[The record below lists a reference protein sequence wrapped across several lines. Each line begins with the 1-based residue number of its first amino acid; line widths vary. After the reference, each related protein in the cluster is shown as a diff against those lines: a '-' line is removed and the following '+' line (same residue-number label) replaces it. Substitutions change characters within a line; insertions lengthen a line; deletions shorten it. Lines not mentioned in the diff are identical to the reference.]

1 MGSTLIYRLKMMD
14 VSRVSDESRS
24 KTYGIDLLMQH
35 SSRKFFSKHR
45 VSRSM
50 WVDCSYRAL
59 SMCVG
64 KPPGTLT
71 AVVNLVVVALT

>member
-24 KTYGIDLLMQH
+24 KIYRIDPLMQH
-35 SSRKFFSKHR
+35 TSPKFFSKNR
-45 VSRSM
+45 VSRSTR
-50 WVDCSYRAL
+50 VDCSYRAL
-59 SMCVG
+59 STQVG

-71 AVVNLVVVALT
+71 MLVNLVVVELT